1 VVAQALLN
9 AISHRV
15 LRTIIKHVGA
25 VVGMLQGTFNILFPR
40 DFHPLLPILRI
51 IKKLKNI
58 LEHPAN
64 DVPFV
69 SRLIV
74 QSLLPGCP
82 LDLVEEGKKLSAK
95 IQPLLKQAKSASTTT
110 SATSSS
116 STMDTTAPTGGKE
129 VREPLIPSEA
139 DIMTQ
144 LLELCP
150 ACGLEVPLEDITSA
164 VCRDGHTWGVH
175 SPLLFFLF
183 RTYHSFSKMLDN
195 DIHPLHA
202 LGPHVCGV

>member
-1 VVAQALLN
+1 M
-9 AISHRV
+9 
-15 LRTIIKHVGA
+15 LRS
-25 VVGMLQGTFNILFPR
+25 TFNILCRRIFIP
-40 DFHPLLPILRI
+40 FSILRI
-51 IKKLKNI
+51 IQKLKNN
-58 LEHPAN
+58 LELPAN

-82 LDLVEEGKKLSAK
+82 LDLVEEGKKLSEK
-95 IQPLLKQAKSASTTT
+95 IQPLLKQAKSASTA

-129 VREPLIPSEA
+129 AGEPLVPSEA

-164 VCRDGHTWGVH
+164 VCRDGHTWGAR
-175 SPLLFFLF
+175 SLLPFIIIIDTN
-183 RTYHSFSKMLDN
+183 RSFSKMLDN